1 MKGNSDHNEKPL
13 DNVIEDPVHMSV
25 DQNLLER
32 DYI

>member
-1 MKGNSDHNEKPL
+1 MKGNYDHNEKPL
-13 DNVIEDPVHMSV
+13 DIVIEGPVHPSV